1 MKAYLNETNELFCL
15 NPKTGSTS
23 VKFLLHKILNK
34 NSSNYLT
41 GGKPKSEKIK
51 SSNKKISDEL
61 HAKIDPLLISKF
73 GQQGWNF
80 EEDLG
85 DKVDSLEETLFTRE
99 PFTRKVSIKE
109 NLFNKCMLLLP
120 FSSDYFIKND

>member
-1 MKAYLNETNELFCL
+1 MQAYLNETNELFCL

-41 GGKPKSEKIK
+41 GGKKKSKKIK
-51 SSNKKISDEL
+51 LSNKNISDEL
-61 HAKIDPLLISKF
+61 HAKIDPLLVSKF

-85 DKVDSLEETLFTRE
+85 DKVDWLEETLFTRE
-99 PFTRKVSIKE
+99 PFTRKVSIIKD
-109 NLFNKCMLLLP
+109 LFYKCILLLP
-120 FSSDYFIKND
+120 FSSDYFINNG

>member
-1 MKAYLNETNELFCL
+1 MNETNELFCL

-23 VKFLLHKILNK
+23 VKFLLHKILNE

-41 GGKPKSEKIK
+41 GGKLKSYEINSSSEK
-51 SSNKKISDEL
+51 NSDEL
-61 HAKIDPLLISKF
+61 HAKIDPLLLSKL

-85 DKVDSLEETLFTRE
+85 DKADSLEETLFTRE
-99 PFTRKVSIKE
+99 PFTRKVPIH
-109 NLFNKCMLLLP
+109 LYFN
-120 FSSDYFIKND
+120 FFFQE